1 MQAGAEKPVWRLA
14 FFSRLEERKGLKLF
28 VEAVGALDQ
37 AALDARFEV
46 HFVGAESRID
56 MMASGDWLKE
66 RTASWTFPVR
76 APGGAVWWS
85 CAAGPGMCLGD
96 HLTSAAASK
105 VVCHG
110 RCTSA

>member
-1 MQAGAEKPVWRLA
+1 MQRAAQEPLRGMQAGAEKPVWRLA

-76 APGGAVWWS
+76 APGGAVGGDVLPAWT
-85 CAAGPGMCLGD
+85 CAWV
-96 HLTSAAASK
+96 AA
-105 VVCHG
+105 
-110 RCTSA
+110 